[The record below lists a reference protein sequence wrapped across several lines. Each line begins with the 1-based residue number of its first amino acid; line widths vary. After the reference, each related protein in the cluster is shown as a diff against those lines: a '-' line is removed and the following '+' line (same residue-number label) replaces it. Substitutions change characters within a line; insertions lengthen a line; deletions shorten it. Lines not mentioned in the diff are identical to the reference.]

1 MANWHKL
8 TSSGQRMQ
16 LHTKTLNAL
25 ALRLSRERQLQG
37 LSREQLAAVCN
48 VSSSFI
54 RDAES
59 NPGRCSL
66 ELLLQLTEGL
76 GLTATLDGWQDDIK
90 NKPSANGPSGAS
102 TT

>member
-1 MANWHKL
+1 
-8 TSSGQRMQ
+8 MQ

-25 ALRLSRERQLQG
+25 ALRLTRERQLQG
-37 LSREQLAAVCN
+37 LSRAQLAAVCN

-59 NPGRCSL
+59 YPGRCSL

-76 GLTATLDGWQDDIK
+76 GLHATLGGWQNDFK
-90 NKPSANGPSGAS
+90 SNPSSDGLSEAPS
-102 TT
+102 T

>member
-1 MANWHKL
+1 
-8 TSSGQRMQ
+8 MQ

-25 ALRLSRERQLQG
+25 AQCLQHERQRQD

-48 VSSSFI
+48 VSTSFI

-66 ELLLQLTEGL
+66 EKLLQLTQGL
-76 GLTATLDGWQDDIK
+76 GLQLAITGWQNDIQADR
-90 NKPSANGPSGAS
+90 PAITSSESPAA
-102 TT
+102 